1 MVPTGV
7 QEFFLYVLGAIC
19 CCYVVKIVP
28 FSTIA
33 VTGYLRTLYLSI
45 HPLPTAQLMMIA
57 LQVYARFSLIFSCSF
72 LCTPKGILNLM
83 ERLLPRRPA
92 TMCKHG
98 RTCQHGKTCI
108 PIDVGLWHAVV
119 QLLVL
124 EWPAVKKAIGHI
136 IVTFLALR
144 QAALGADCPSSC

>member
-1 MVPTGV
+1 MFYTFHTP
-7 QEFFLYVLGAIC
+7 FLWLA
-19 CCYVVKIVP
+19 CY
-28 FSTIA
+28 
-33 VTGYLRTLYLSI
+33 TLYLSI
-45 HPLPTAQLMMIA
+45 HPLPTAQLMIPIYTSVSCTPLMNIYSYHTLNLTPNLA
-57 LQVYARFSLIFSCSF
+57 LQVNTLTVYARFTLIFSCSL

-83 ERLLPRRPA
+83 E
-92 TMCKHG
+92 TG
-98 RTCQHGKTCI
+98 QHDKTCI
-108 PIDVGLWHAVV
+108 PIEVGLWHAVV